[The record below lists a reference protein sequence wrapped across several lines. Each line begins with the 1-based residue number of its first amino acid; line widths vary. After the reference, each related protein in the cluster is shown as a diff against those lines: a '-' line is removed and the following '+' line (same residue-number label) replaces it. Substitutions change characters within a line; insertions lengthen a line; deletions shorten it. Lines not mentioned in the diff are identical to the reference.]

1 MSQTT
6 LSHLAIDRLRGQ
18 RRVLVE
24 VSLLTAG
31 ATLLWASSW
40 ARIQL
45 PFTPVPFTLQTLVV
59 VLLGMTLGMRRG
71 AGAAVLY
78 VAACFAAP
86 GVFLASSGL
95 SLTGGYLLGFV
106 GAAALTGFLFERG
119 WGTRWSFA
127 LPAMAVAQLFV
138 LMTGV
143 LWLSRA
149 LGSWEDAWVFG
160 AEPFF
165 AVEVAKILVS
175 ASLLRGTTALGR
187 RLR

>member
-18 RRVLVE
+18 RRVLSE
-24 VSLLTAG
+24 VSLMAAG

-71 AGAAVLY
+71 VGAAVLY
-78 VAACFAAP
+78 VVASFAAP
-86 GVFLASSGL
+86 DVFLASARL
-95 SLTGGYLLGFV
+95 TLTGGYLLGFV

-119 WGTRWSFA
+119 WGTRWSLA
-127 LPAMAVAQLFV
+127 LLAMAAAQLFV
-138 LMTGV
+138 LTTGV

-149 LGSWEDAWVFG
+149 LGSWNEAWAFG

-165 AVEVAKILVS
+165 AVEIAKILVS
-175 ASLLRGTTALGR
+175 ASLLRGTTALGQW
-187 RLR
+187 LR

>member
-6 LSHLAIDRLRGQ
+6 LSHLAIERLRGQ
-18 RRVLVE
+18 RRALAEVVLM
-24 VSLLTAG
+24 AG
-31 ATLLWASSW
+31 GAALLWASSW
-40 ARIQL
+40 ARIHL

-78 VAACFAAP
+78 VAASFAAP
-86 GVFLASSGL
+86 DVFLASGRM

-119 WGTRWSFA
+119 WGKKWSLA

-143 LWLSRA
+143 VWLSRA
-149 LGSWEDAWVFG
+149 LGSWDDAWVFG

-165 AVEVAKILVS
+165 AVETAKILIS
-175 ASLLRGTTALGR
+175 ALLLRGASALSQW
-187 RLR
+187 LR